1 MNCII
6 IDDEATARVIV
17 RQLCSKV
24 PQFDII
30 EEFDNTICNQVFKP
44 TRYRCGFLGY
54 SYDGV

>member
-44 TRYRCGFLGY
+44 I
-54 SYDGV
+54 